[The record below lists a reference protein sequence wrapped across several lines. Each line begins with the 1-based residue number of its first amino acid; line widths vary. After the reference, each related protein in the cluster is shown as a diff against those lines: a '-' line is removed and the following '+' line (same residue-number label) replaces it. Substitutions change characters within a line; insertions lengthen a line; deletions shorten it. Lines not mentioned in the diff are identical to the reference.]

1 MKIKYTALLITLITV
16 GFAGS
21 LQAQM
26 TFVFSDTGS
35 NTTLIT
41 ASGSADLTGTTA
53 ASGNNQNWVGWDNF
67 SSAPPANDS
76 TSLWADSD
84 FFSFNTNKLSGF
96 NSFEATLGSIP
107 LNINGVPVVDL
118 AMDGPASTPFFS
130 LFFDQFVGLLPQTGI
145 VTAEGSAVFGINFA
159 DLPYAAGNSIDLQ
172 GNGDVVFEFAAIP
185 EPTTVSLLGLSAL
198 AGVMLKRHRSRTNRK
213 DVIPSKSM
221 VEKW

>member
-26 TFVFSDTGS
+26 TFAFSDNGS

-41 ASGSADLTGTTA
+41 ASGSADLTGGSPA
-53 ASGNNQNWVGWDNF
+53 IVDFSDLIGWDDYGNVGPDESTVLISDSSF
-67 SSAPPANDS
+67 YTYENPSIGGGFTQFTVLGGDLTVDGVALEFLKMDGTNSSSAY
-76 TSLWADSD
+76 
-84 FFSFNTNKLSGF
+84 
-96 NSFEATLGSIP
+96 
-107 LNINGVPVVDL
+107 
-118 AMDGPASTPFFS
+118 PFFA
-130 LFFDQFVGLLPQTGI
+130 LTFVSVLPQSGT
-145 VTAEGSAVFGINFA
+145 VSASGSAVVNF
-159 DLPYAAGNSIDLQ
+159 DFLNLPYFGQSVNLQ
-172 GNGDVVFEFAAIP
+172 GTEGVIFEFAAIP

-198 AGVMLKRHRSRTNRK
+198 AGVMLKRHRTRTNRK